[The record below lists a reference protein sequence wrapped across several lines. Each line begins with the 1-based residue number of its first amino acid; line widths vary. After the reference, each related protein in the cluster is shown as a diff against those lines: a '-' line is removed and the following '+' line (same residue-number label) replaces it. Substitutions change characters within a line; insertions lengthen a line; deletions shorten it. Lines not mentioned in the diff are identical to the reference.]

1 MCRFRWRWS
10 VGRCRK
16 LTGASWHCHAAGR
29 GDTRSGRLLAA
40 SGFVYRSAVIS
51 VLVADDHGIVREGL
65 RRLLESEQDL
75 KVVGEARDGREVL
88 EEVEKHSPE
97 VVVLDITMPR
107 LGGLET
113 LERLRSKH
121 PAVKVILLSVH
132 GDPPFIQSAIALGA
146 DGYILKNGRASEIV
160 TAVRDVMKGGS
171 YFSPAVAREIVD
183 QLRSP
188 KSASAEPFSLLS
200 AREREVLHLIAD
212 GLSAKEIAAQL
223 EISTKTVEA
232 HRTSLMRKLG
242 VRKATEL
249 VRYALRH
256 GLIEP

>member
-1 MCRFRWRWS
+1 MYPAR
-10 VGRCRK
+10 
-16 LTGASWHCHAAGR
+16 
-29 GDTRSGRLLAA
+29 
-40 SGFVYRSAVIS
+40 VIS

-65 RRLLESEQDL
+65 RRLLESEHDL

-88 EEVEKHSPE
+88 DEVEKHRPQ

-113 LERLRSKH
+113 LERLRANH
-121 PAVKVILLSVH
+121 PDVKVVLLSVH

-146 DGYILKNGRASEIV
+146 DGYILKNGRAAEIV
-160 TAVRDVMKGGS
+160 TAVREVMNGGS
-171 YFSPAVAREIVD
+171 YFSPVVAKEIVD

-188 KSASAEPFSLLS
+188 KPAVAEPFSLLS
-200 AREREVLHLIAD
+200 GREREVLHLIAD
-212 GLSAKEIAAQL
+212 GLSAKEIGAEL

>member
-1 MCRFRWRWS
+1 
-10 VGRCRK
+10 
-16 LTGASWHCHAAGR
+16 
-29 GDTRSGRLLAA
+29 
-40 SGFVYRSAVIS
+40 VIS

-65 RRLLESEQDL
+65 RRLLESEQDF
-75 KVVGEARDGREVL
+75 KVAGEASDGREVL
-88 EEVEKHSPE
+88 EQVELHNPE

-113 LERLRSKH
+113 LERLRAKH
-121 PAVKVILLSVH
+121 PETKVILLSVH

-146 DGYILKNGRASEIV
+146 DGYVLKNGRAAEIV
-160 TAVRDVMKGGS
+160 TAIREVMNGGS
-171 YFSPAVAREIVD
+171 YFSPVVAKEIVD

-188 KSASAEPFSLLS
+188 KAASAEPFSLLS
-200 AREREVLHLIAD
+200 GREREVLHLIAD
-212 GLSAKEIAAQL
+212 GLSAKEIAAEL
-223 EISTKTVEA
+223 KISTKTVEA